1 LQRQPAFALFSNL
14 VNILLLFAG
23 VSIAVAW
30 HRLLI
35 LGERPGFSGVNVA
48 TGNLWHYVGMGIVIF
63 LISFLPAL
71 AIVFSMSALLAPA
84 NEGVPTPTV
93 IALALLLYAVGAV
106 AALRLSLL
114 LPARA
119 IADRGLTFRQTWV
132 RTRGNTWRLFWG
144 IVVTTVPPLLVAE
157 IAFLVTVGRTL
168 PDSFASKNFVTEMT
182 AVGMVFSAYYLLIL
196 PIGIGF
202 LSHAYRHFFQAPL
215 ETA

>member
-1 LQRQPAFALFSNL
+1 MVMDDRCHGSDEARLAGSICDATGFALFSNL

-35 LGERPGFSGVNVA
+35 LGERPGFSGANVA

-144 IVVTTVPPLLVAE
+144 IVVTTVPPLPFKDTPSVLAWPTPCLIAAE
-157 IAFLVTVGRTL
+157 PCHA
-168 PDSFASKNFVTEMT
+168 MT
-182 AVGMVFSAYYLLIL
+182 SVLCVPTS
-196 PIGIGF
+196 
-202 LSHAYRHFFQAPL
+202 
-215 ETA
+215 